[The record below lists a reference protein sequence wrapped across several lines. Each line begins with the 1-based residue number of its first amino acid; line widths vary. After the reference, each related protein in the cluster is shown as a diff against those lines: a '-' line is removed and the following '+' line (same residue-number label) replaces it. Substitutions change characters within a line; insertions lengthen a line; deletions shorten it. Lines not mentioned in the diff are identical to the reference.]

1 MPFFIKM
8 PLDSSTKKKK
18 KNGEQTESFSFH
30 CPCPFLSFQVP
41 LVSSWRA
48 FSSIFNF
55 PHSSVHFLVYIFFIL
70 PFVFYIFTPF
80 PQLLHVPRPDTLL
93 FTSPSSHESFLF
105 MIRQACEWCCW
116 GLRGP
121 TVRLSFVQWSMV
133 RNRPVFSARDVLEL
147 FSSSDENNLR
157 GWGHYAALALP
168 THVQAYC
175 VLHSRT
181 HTVVEGEGQNVEGGT
196 NKENSRP
203 PYSLP
208 HRAVKLYSALCCLDL
223 ITLVSH
229 LLPLFHWTDL
239 IVFLFI

>member
-1 MPFFIKM
+1 M
-8 PLDSSTKKKK
+8 
-18 KNGEQTESFSFH
+18 
-30 CPCPFLSFQVP
+30 
-41 LVSSWRA
+41 
-48 FSSIFNF
+48 
-55 PHSSVHFLVYIFFIL
+55 HFLVYIFFIL

-196 NKENSRP
+196 NKGNSRP